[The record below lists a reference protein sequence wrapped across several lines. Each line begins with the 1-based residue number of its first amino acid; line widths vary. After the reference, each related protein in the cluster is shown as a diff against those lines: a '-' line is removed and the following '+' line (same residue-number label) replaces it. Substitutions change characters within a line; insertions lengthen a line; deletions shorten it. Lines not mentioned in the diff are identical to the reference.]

1 MVEGVYYDPTDASY
15 DMYEEEYEWEIPIK
29 KGIDFLA
36 KQKEEKYL
44 CLYTE
49 EEAWDPW
56 EGSSKGPLPSKD
68 DEYQEQAL
76 IPISTISQLFHPQPV
91 LVNTAWWIN

>member
-1 MVEGVYYDPTDASY
+1 MVEGVYFDPIVVSY
-15 DMYEEEYEWEIPIK
+15 NMYEEEYEWEVLIK

>member
-1 MVEGVYYDPTDASY
+1 
-15 DMYEEEYEWEIPIK
+15 MYEEEYEWKVPIK
-29 KGIDFLA
+29 TGIDFIA
-36 KQKEEKYL
+36 RKREEKYP

-49 EEAWDPW
+49 EEVWDPW

-76 IPISTISQLFHPQPV
+76 IPILTIS
-91 LVNTAWWIN
+91 